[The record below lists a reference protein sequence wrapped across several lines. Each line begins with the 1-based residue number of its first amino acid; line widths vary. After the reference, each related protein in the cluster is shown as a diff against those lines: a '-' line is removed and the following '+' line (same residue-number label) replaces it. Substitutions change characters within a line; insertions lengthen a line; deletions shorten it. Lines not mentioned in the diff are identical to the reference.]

1 MKLINIPTPLID
13 PRLPF
18 LSNKKL
24 SSVDAHSLIFNMS
37 RLTTSNKPADDGI
50 SEIFA
55 RNLQLHEN
63 KTGFESFQAD
73 PSKAEIAGQ
82 LSQTGIDNRNQQQ
95 QNNQLQEANNHH
107 PNTTV
112 DKTMQDVTTLINSRP
127 RSKSLPPR
135 PAPSLLPPRHGAIHR
150 QLHNQHHR
158 RDPKSGKLLRC
169 HYAPW
174 APTTSSTRLRGRIPH
189 LTITPPS
196 PPPSPPPR
204 YTNTTTPSGMRRKYP
219 SGLGERRRVDW
230 SSMDDGG
237 ASKAG
242 CLDTIVEEKDDK
254 KEGEEREENGQCK
267 SQRQG

>member
-1 MKLINIPTPLID
+1 
-13 PRLPF
+13 
-18 LSNKKL
+18 
-24 SSVDAHSLIFNMS
+24 MS
-37 RLTTSNKPADDGI
+37 RLSTTNKPADDGL
-50 SEIFA
+50 SEIFT
-55 RNLQLHEN
+55 RNLQLDEN
-63 KTGFESFQAD
+63 YIGFEYFQAD
-73 PSKAEIAGQ
+73 PSKVQIAGQ
-82 LSQTGIDNRNQQQ
+82 LSQTVINNRNQQ
-95 QNNQLQEANNHH
+95 QNNQLQEVNNHP

-112 DKTMQDVTTLINSRP
+112 DKKMRDVTTLIKSRP

-174 APTTSSTRLRGRIPH
+174 ANTTSRTRLGGRIPH
-189 LTITPPS
+189 LTTPP
-196 PPPSPPPR
+196 PY
-204 YTNTTTPSGMRRKYP
+204 YTNTTTHSGMGRKHP

-242 CLDTIVEEKDDK
+242 CLDTILEEEDDK
-254 KEGEEREENGQCK
+254 KEG
-267 SQRQG
+267 